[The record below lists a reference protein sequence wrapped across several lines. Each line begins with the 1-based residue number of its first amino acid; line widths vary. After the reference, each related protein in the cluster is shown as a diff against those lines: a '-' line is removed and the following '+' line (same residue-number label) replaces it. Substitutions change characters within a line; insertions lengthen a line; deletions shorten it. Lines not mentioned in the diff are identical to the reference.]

1 MSLERTICSLNRG
14 LSSIGAWLSLLG
26 LRLLLAWEFYE
37 AGLAKLQGENW
48 FANIADDFP
57 FPFNVLPVAVSW
69 FLATWA
75 EILGAL
81 GLALGLGTRFWAA
94 ALIILDAVAWASVH
108 AGNGYNV
115 CDNGYKL
122 PLIFMVMLVPL
133 LLSGAGKFSI
143 DHIIAGRNR
152 R

>member
-1 MSLERTICSLNRG
+1 MSLQSTICSLNRG

-26 LRLLLAWEFYE
+26 LRLLLAWEFFWP
-37 AGLAKLQGENW
+37 GIGKLQQGVSS
-48 FANIADDFP
+48 FTDYDFP
-57 FPFNVLPVAVSW
+57 FPFNVLPVAVNW
-69 FLATWA
+69 FLATWV

-94 ALIILDAVAWASVH
+94 GLIILDAVAWASVH
-108 AGNGYNV
+108 ADNGYNV
-115 CDNGYKL
+115 CGNGYKL

-133 LLSGAGKFSI
+133 LLSGAGKFRI
-143 DHIIAGRNR
+143 DHIIAGRDR